1 MFSKRIPKKKKMTE
15 QDIIKY
21 GEIQYLRG
29 RLDELHKAFPTIT
42 NLERSRKI
50 DARIQKYYDKLKAT
64 DEVAYCLY
72 LVERQTRQVSKER
85 NQRKIG
91 ALLQEVLK
99 SDVSDELKIKIIDQ
113 LDTC

>member
-1 MFSKRIPKKKKMTE
+1 MTE
-15 QDIIKY
+15 KDIIKY

-42 NLERSRKI
+42 NINRSRKI

-72 LVERQTRQVSKER
+72 LVEQQTRKISKER
-85 NQRKIG
+85 NQKKMS
-91 ALLQEVLK
+91 ALLKDILK
-99 SDVSDELKIKIIDQ
+99 TDVSDELKSRILDQ
-113 LDTC
+113 LDTY

>member
-1 MFSKRIPKKKKMTE
+1 MSE

-21 GEIQYLRG
+21 GEVQYLKG

-42 NLERSRKI
+42 NINRSRKV

-64 DEVAYCLY
+64 DEVAYYLY

-85 NQRKIG
+85 NQRKMG
-91 ALLQEVLK
+91 ALLQEILK
-99 SDVSDELKIKIIDQ
+99 TGVSEELKIKIIDQ
-113 LDTC
+113 LDTY

>member
-1 MFSKRIPKKKKMTE
+1 MTE

-42 NLERSRKI
+42 NINRSRKI

-72 LVERQTRQVSKER
+72 LVEYETRRRSKER
-85 NQRKIG
+85 SQKQI
-91 ALLQEVLK
+91 ADLLEEIASVDLP
-99 SDVSDELKIKIIDQ
+99 SDIRQKLMDK
-113 LDTC
+113 LDTYY